1 MSATVLIVDDQP
13 TIRRSLRHLLE
24 RKGYRACE
32 ADSGAAA
39 VLTAQVEDPEVILLD
54 LKLPDG
60 DGLEILERLQGV
72 CPEAAVILLTGHGS
86 VEVAVTAIKKGAED
100 FLEKDPSSL
109 EVTELRVEKALE
121 MLKLRR
127 ENRYYRHQAHGRAP
141 GQFAGTSPAIR
152 ELQGMVDLLAK
163 APQTTVLVQGESGS
177 GKEVVARAIHYRSA
191 RTDKPFLEINC
202 AGLSEHLLESELF
215 GHERGAFTDAKAL
228 KRGLLE
234 IADGGTVFLDEI
246 GDMPL
251 AIQPKFLRVLE
262 NRTFRRVGGTRDISV
277 DVRVITASNKDLAK
291 LVEKQA
297 FREDLYYR
305 LKVMPLTVPPLRDR
319 GRDILVLAAHFVQE
333 FNGMLKKRLRGFTPE
348 AENVLLAYA
357 WPGNVRELRNVTERG
372 MILCQTDFIP
382 LSCLPAEMQQ
392 LAGLVPTPPPLP
404 KLEELP
410 EPAPAEALPAAPDA
424 AGGSGDHRTL
434 EDMERRYIQQVLAS
448 VSGNRSQAAR
458 ILGIS
463 RSTLQD
469 KIRRYKLS

>member
-1 MSATVLIVDDQP
+1 MAATVLIVDDQP
-13 TIRRSLRHLLE
+13 TIRKSLRHLLE

-39 VLTAQVEDPEVILLD
+39 IQTAQAEEPEVILLD

-60 DGLEILERLQGV
+60 DGLEILERLQGL
-72 CPEAAVILLTGHGS
+72 CPETAVILLTGHGS

-109 EVTELRVEKALE
+109 EVTEVRVEKALE

-127 ENRYYRHQAHGRAP
+127 ENQYYRYQAHGRAP
-141 GQFAGTSPAIR
+141 SQIPGNSPVIR
-152 ELQGMVDLLAK
+152 EIHAMVDLLAK

-177 GKEVVARAIHYRSA
+177 GKELVARAIHYRSS
-191 RTDKPFLEINC
+191 RSDKPFLEINC

-234 IADGGTVFLDEI
+234 IADGGTLFLDEI

-251 AIQPKFLRVLE
+251 PIQPKFLRVLE

-277 DVRVITASNKDLAK
+277 DVRVITASNKDLSK
-291 LVEKQA
+291 LVEKQT
-297 FREDLYYR
+297 FREDLFYR
-305 LKVMPLTVPPLRDR
+305 LKVMPLTVPPLRER
-319 GRDILVLAAHFVQE
+319 GNDILILADLFVQE
-333 FNGMLKKRLRGFTPE
+333 FNGMLKKRIRGFSPE
-348 AENVLLAYA
+348 AQQVLLAYS

-372 MILCQTDFIP
+372 IILCQGETIP
-382 LSCLPAEMQQ
+382 VACLPAELQQ
-392 LAGLVPTPPPLP
+392 LGGVAPVPPPIIATETPTGTPEVSRSQGALET
-404 KLEELP
+404 LEE
-410 EPAPAEALPAAPDA
+410 
-424 AGGSGDHRTL
+424 
-434 EDMERRYIQQVLAS
+434 MEQRYIREVLAS

-458 ILGIS
+458 VLGIS

-469 KIRRYKLS
+469 KIRRYALS

>member
-1 MSATVLIVDDQP
+1 MPPTVLIVDDQP

-32 ADSGAAA
+32 ADSGAGA
-39 VLTAQVEDPEVILLD
+39 LQTAQVEEPEVILLD
-54 LKLPDG
+54 LRLPDG
-60 DGLEILERLQGV
+60 DGLEVLERLKGV

-86 VEVAVTAIKKGAED
+86 VEAAVTAIKKGAED
-100 FLEKDPSSL
+100 FLEKDPSSP
-109 EVTELRVEKALE
+109 EVTEVRVEKALE

-127 ENRYYRHQAHGRAP
+127 ENRYYRYQAHGRTPSQIP
-141 GQFAGTSPAIR
+141 GASPAIR
-152 ELQGMVDLLAK
+152 EIHSMVDLLAK
-163 APQTTVLVQGESGS
+163 APQTTVLIQGESGS
-177 GKEVVARAIHYRSA
+177 GKELVARAVHYRSA
-191 RTDKPFLEINC
+191 RSDKPFLEINC

-246 GDMPL
+246 GDMPV

-262 NRTFRRVGGTRDISV
+262 NRNFRRVGGTRDISV

-291 LVEKQA
+291 LVENKT

-305 LKVMPLTVPPLRDR
+305 LKVMPLSVPPLRDR
-319 GRDILVLAAHFVQE
+319 GNDILVLADLFVQE
-333 FNGMLKKRLRGFTPE
+333 FNGMLKKRIRGFSPE
-348 AENVLLAYA
+348 AQQVLMAYP

-372 MILCQTDFIP
+372 MILCQTETIP
-382 LSCLPAEMQQ
+382 VSCLPAELQQ
-392 LAGLVPTPPPLP
+392 LAGIVPAPPPL
-404 KLEELP
+404 
-410 EPAPAEALPAAPDA
+410 APTETTVQVSGAPEALGPPS
-424 AGGSGDHRTL
+424 SGFGTL
-434 EDMERRYIQQVLAS
+434 EDMEKRYINEVLAS

-458 ILGIS
+458 LLGIS

-469 KIRRYKLS
+469 KIRRYGLS

>member
-1 MSATVLIVDDQP
+1 MPPTVLIVDDQP
-13 TIRRSLRHLLE
+13 TIRKSLRHLLE

-39 VLTAQVEDPEVILLD
+39 LQTAQLEEPEVILLD
-54 LKLPDG
+54 LRLPDG
-60 DGLEILERLQGV
+60 DGIEVLERLKGV

-86 VEVAVTAIKKGAED
+86 VEAAVTAIKKGAED
-100 FLEKDPSSL
+100 FLEKDPSSP
-109 EVTELRVEKALE
+109 EVTEVRVEKALE

-127 ENRYYRHQAHGRAP
+127 ENRYYRYQAHGRTPAQIP
-141 GQFAGTSPAIR
+141 GSSPAIR
-152 ELQGMVDLLAK
+152 EIHSMVDLLAK

-177 GKEVVARAIHYRSA
+177 GKELVARAVHYRSTRA
-191 RTDKPFLEINC
+191 DKPFLEINC

-215 GHERGAFTDAKAL
+215 GHERGAFTDAKSL

-234 IADGGTVFLDEI
+234 IADGGTIFLDEI
-246 GDMPL
+246 GDMPI

-291 LVEKQA
+291 LVENKT

-305 LKVMPLTVPPLRDR
+305 LKVMPLSVPPLRDR
-319 GRDILVLAAHFVQE
+319 GNDILVLADLFVQE
-333 FNGMLKKRLRGFTPE
+333 FNGMLKKRIRGFSPE
-348 AENVLLAYA
+348 SQQVLIAYP

-372 MILCQTDFIP
+372 MILCQTETIP
-382 LSCLPAEMQQ
+382 VACLPAELQQ
-392 LAGLVPTPPPLP
+392 LAGIVPAPPPLGP
-404 KLEELP
+404 TVTSVQVP
-410 EPAPAEALPAAPDA
+410 GAAEALGVPS
-424 AGGSGDHRTL
+424 SGFGTL
-434 EDMERRYIQQVLAS
+434 EDMEKRYINEVLAS

-458 ILGIS
+458 LLGIS

-469 KIRRYKLS
+469 KIRRYGLS

>member
-1 MSATVLIVDDQP
+1 MPPTVLIVDDQP
-13 TIRRSLRHLLE
+13 TIRKSLRHLLE

-32 ADSGAAA
+32 ADSGATA
-39 VLTAQVEDPEVILLD
+39 LQTAQVEEPEVILLD
-54 LKLPDG
+54 LRLPDG
-60 DGLEILERLQGV
+60 DGLEVLERLKGV

-86 VEVAVTAIKKGAED
+86 VEAAVTAIKKGAED
-100 FLEKDPSSL
+100 FLEKDPSSP
-109 EVTELRVEKALE
+109 EVTEVRVEKALE

-127 ENRYYRHQAHGRAP
+127 ENRYYRYQVHGRTPAQIP
-141 GQFAGTSPAIR
+141 GGSPAIR
-152 ELQGMVDLLAK
+152 EIHSMVDLLAK

-177 GKEVVARAIHYRSA
+177 GKELVARAVHYRSTRA
-191 RTDKPFLEINC
+191 DKPFLEINC

-234 IADGGTVFLDEI
+234 IADGGTIFLDEI
-246 GDMPL
+246 GDMPI

-291 LVEKQA
+291 LVENKT

-305 LKVMPLTVPPLRDR
+305 LKVMPLSVPPLRDR
-319 GRDILVLAAHFVQE
+319 GNDILVLADLFVQE
-333 FNGMLKKRLRGFTPE
+333 FNGMLKKRIRGFSPE
-348 AENVLLAYA
+348 AQQVLMVYS

-372 MILCQTDFIP
+372 MILCQTETIP
-382 LSCLPAEMQQ
+382 VACLPAELQQ
-392 LAGLVPTPPPLP
+392 LVGIVPAPPPLGATGTSVQVP
-404 KLEELP
+404 V
-410 EPAPAEALPAAPDA
+410 AAEALGVPS
-424 AGGSGDHRTL
+424 SGFGTL
-434 EDMERRYIQQVLAS
+434 EDMEKRYINEVLAS

-458 ILGIS
+458 LLGIS

-469 KIRRYKLS
+469 KIRRYGLS

>member
-13 TIRRSLRHLLE
+13 TIRKSLRHLLE

-39 VLTAQVEDPEVILLD
+39 IQIAQVEEPEVILLD

-72 CPEAAVILLTGHGS
+72 CPETAVILLTGHGS
-86 VEVAVTAIKKGAED
+86 VEVAVTAIRKGAED

-109 EVTELRVEKALE
+109 EVTEVRVERALE

-127 ENRYYRHQAHGRAP
+127 ENRYYRYQAHGRSP
-141 GQFAGTSPAIR
+141 GQIPGNSPAIR
-152 ELQGMVDLLAK
+152 EIHAMVDLLAK
-163 APQTTVLVQGESGS
+163 APQTTVLIQGESGS
-177 GKEVVARAIHYRSA
+177 GKELVARAIHYRSA
-191 RTDKPFLEINC
+191 RADKPFLDINC

-215 GHERGAFTDAKAL
+215 GHERGAFTDAKTL

-234 IADGGTVFLDEI
+234 IADGGTLFLDEI

-277 DVRVITASNKDLAK
+277 DVRVITASNKDLSK
-291 LVEKQA
+291 LVEKQT
-297 FREDLYYR
+297 FREDLFYR
-305 LKVMPLTVPPLRDR
+305 LKVMPLTVSPLRER
-319 GRDILVLAAHFVQE
+319 GNDILVLANLFIQE
-333 FNGMLKKRLRGFTPE
+333 FNGMLKKRIRGYSPE
-348 AENVLLAYA
+348 AQQVLLAYS

-372 MILCQTDFIP
+372 MILCQGDIIL
-382 LSCLPAEMQQ
+382 LSCLPAEIQQ
-392 LAGLVPTPPPLP
+392 LAGAVSPPPLP
-404 KLEELP
+404 VTAEESGGEAAGTPQVERSVGVLGTLEE
-410 EPAPAEALPAAPDA
+410 
-424 AGGSGDHRTL
+424 
-434 EDMERRYIQQVLAS
+434 MEQRYIREVLTS

-458 ILGIS
+458 VLGIS

-469 KIRRYKLS
+469 KIRKYGLS

>member
-1 MSATVLIVDDQP
+1 MPATVLIVDDQT
-13 TIRRSLRHLLE
+13 TIRKSLRHLME

-32 ADSGAAA
+32 ADSGAVAIQ
-39 VLTAQVEDPEVILLD
+39 TAQAEEPEVILLD

-72 CPEAAVILLTGHGS
+72 CPEAAIILLTGHGS
-86 VEVAVTAIKKGAED
+86 VEVAVTAIRKGAED

-127 ENRYYRHQAHGRAP
+127 ENLYYRYQAHGRAP
-141 GQFAGTSPAIR
+141 GQIFGNSPAIR
-152 ELQGMVDLLAK
+152 EIHGMVDLLAK
-163 APQTTVLVQGESGS
+163 APQTTVLVQGESGA
-177 GKEVVARAIHYRSA
+177 GKELVARAIHYRSTRA
-191 RTDKPFLEINC
+191 DKPFLEINC

-215 GHERGAFTDAKAL
+215 GHERGAFTDAKTL

-234 IADGGTVFLDEI
+234 ITDGGALFMDEL

-251 AIQPKFLRVLE
+251 GIQPKFLRVLE

-277 DVRVITASNKDLAK
+277 DVRVITASNKDLSK
-291 LVEKQA
+291 LVEKQT

-305 LKVMPLTVPPLRDR
+305 LKVMPLTVPPLRER
-319 GRDILVLAAHFVQE
+319 GDDILVLADLFIQE
-333 FNGMLKKRLRGFTPE
+333 LSGMLKKRIRGYTPE
-348 AENVLLAYA
+348 AQQVLLAYS

-372 MILCQTDFIP
+372 MILCQGDLIP
-382 LSCLPAEMQQ
+382 VSCLPAEIQQ
-392 LAGLVPTPPPLP
+392 LAGMVYPPPIP
-404 KLEELP
+404 VTVA
-410 EPAPAEALPAAPDA
+410 APAEAPAGMPAEGRTPQV
-424 AGGSGDHRTL
+424 SGTL
-434 EDMERRYIQQVLAS
+434 EEIEQRHIRDVLAS

-469 KIRRYKLS
+469 KIRRYGLS

>member
-1 MSATVLIVDDQP
+1 MPPTVLIVDDQP
-13 TIRRSLRHLLE
+13 TIRKGLRHLLE

-39 VLTAQVEDPEVILLD
+39 VQTAQVEEPEVILLD

-60 DGLEILERLQGV
+60 DGLEILDRLRGV

-86 VEVAVTAIKKGAED
+86 VETAVTAIKKGAED

-109 EVTELRVEKALE
+109 EVTEVRVEKALE

-127 ENRYYRHQAHGRAP
+127 ENRYYRYQAHGRSP
-141 GQFAGTSPAIR
+141 GQIPGSSPVIR
-152 ELQGMVDLLAK
+152 DLNGMVDLLAK
-163 APQTTVLVQGESGS
+163 APHTTVLIQGESGS
-177 GKEVVARAIHYRSA
+177 GKELVARAIHYRSA

-234 IADGGTVFLDEI
+234 IADGGTLFLDEI

-251 AIQPKFLRVLE
+251 SIQPKFLRVLE
-262 NRTFRRVGGTRDISV
+262 NRTFRRVGGTRDVTV

-291 LVEKQA
+291 LVEKQT
-297 FREDLYYR
+297 FREDLFYR
-305 LKVMPLTVPPLRDR
+305 LKVMPVMVPPLRER
-319 GRDILVLAAHFVQE
+319 GTDILVLADLIVQE
-333 FNGMLKKRLRGFTPE
+333 FNGMLKKRIRGFSPE
-348 AENVLLAYA
+348 AQQVLMAYD

-372 MILCQTDFIP
+372 MILCQGDTIP
-382 LSCLPAEMQQ
+382 VACLPAELQM
-392 LAGLVPTPPPLP
+392 LVGTTPGPPPMTSTDS
-404 KLEELP
+404 
-410 EPAPAEALPAAPDA
+410 PAEAPDVGQSLGA
-424 AGGSGDHRTL
+424 VGTL
-434 EDMERRYIQQVLAS
+434 EQMEQRYIREVLAS

-458 ILGIS
+458 LLGIS

-469 KIRRYKLS
+469 KIRRYGLS

>member
-1 MSATVLIVDDQP
+1 MAATVLIVDDQP
-13 TIRRSLRHLLE
+13 TIRKSLRHLLE
-24 RKGYRACE
+24 RKGFRACE

-39 VLTAQVEDPEVILLD
+39 IQTAQVEEPEVILLD
-54 LKLPDG
+54 LRLPDG
-60 DGLEILERLQGV
+60 DGLDILERLQGV

-109 EVTELRVEKALE
+109 EVTEVRVERALE

-127 ENRYYRHQAHGRAP
+127 ENRYYRYQAHGRAP
-141 GQFAGTSPAIR
+141 GHIPGNSPVIR
-152 ELQGMVDLLAK
+152 EIHAMVDLLAK
-163 APQTTVLVQGESGS
+163 ASQTTVLIQGESGS
-177 GKEVVARAIHYRSA
+177 GKELVARAIHYRSA
-191 RTDKPFLEINC
+191 RADKPFLEINC

-234 IADGGTVFLDEI
+234 IADGGTLFLDEI

-277 DVRVITASNKDLAK
+277 DVRVITASNKDLSK
-291 LVEKQA
+291 LVEKQT
-297 FREDLYYR
+297 FREDLFYR
-305 LKVMPLTVPPLRDR
+305 LKVMPLTVPPLRER
-319 GRDILVLAAHFVQE
+319 GKDILVLADLFIQE
-333 FNGMLKKRLRGFTPE
+333 FNGMLKKRIRGYIPE
-348 AENVLLAYA
+348 AQEVLLAYS

-372 MILCQTDFIP
+372 MILCQTDIIP
-382 LSCLPAEMQQ
+382 VSCLPAEIQQ
-392 LAGLVPTPPPLP
+392 LAGAVSPPPLP
-404 KLEELP
+404 VTAERPAEGPAESSENGRSPGVLGTLEE
-410 EPAPAEALPAAPDA
+410 
-424 AGGSGDHRTL
+424 
-434 EDMERRYIQQVLAS
+434 MEQRYIREVLAS

-458 ILGIS
+458 VLGIS

-469 KIRRYKLS
+469 KIRRYGLS

>member
-1 MSATVLIVDDQP
+1 MAATVLIVDDQP
-13 TIRRSLRHLLE
+13 TIRKSLRHLLE

-32 ADSGAAA
+32 AESGAMA
-39 VLTAQVEDPEVILLD
+39 LQTAQAEEPEVILLD

-60 DGLEILERLQGV
+60 DGLEVLERLQGV
-72 CPEAAVILLTGHGS
+72 CPEAAVILLTGHAS

-109 EVTELRVEKALE
+109 EVTEVRVEKALE

-127 ENRYYRHQAHGRAP
+127 ENRYYRYQAHGR
-141 GQFAGTSPAIR
+141 SPAQIPGNSAVMR
-152 ELQGMVDLLAK
+152 EIHAMVDLLAK

-177 GKEVVARAIHYRSA
+177 GKELVARAIHYRSA
-191 RTDKPFLEINC
+191 RADKPFLEINC

-228 KRGLLE
+228 KRGLME
-234 IADGGTVFLDEI
+234 IADGGSLFLDEI

-262 NRTFRRVGGTRDISV
+262 NRAFRRVGGTRDISV
-277 DVRVITASNKDLAK
+277 DVRVITASNKDLSS
-291 LVEKQA
+291 LVENKT

-319 GRDILVLAAHFVQE
+319 GDDILFLAELFVQE
-333 FNGMLKKRLRGFTPE
+333 FNGMLKKRIRGFTPE
-348 AENVLLAYA
+348 AQQVLLAYS

-372 MILCQTDFIP
+372 MILCPGEIIP
-382 LSCLPAEMQQ
+382 VPCLPVEIQQ
-392 LAGLVPTPPPLP
+392 LAGAVSPSPLLVTP
-404 KLEELP
+404 E
-410 EPAPAEALPAAPDA
+410 EPAQTPTETPEANRPPGAL
-424 AGGSGDHRTL
+424 GTL
-434 EDMERRYIQQVLAS
+434 EDMEQRHIREVLVS

-458 ILGIS
+458 VLGIS

-469 KIRRYKLS
+469 KIRRYGLS

>member
-32 ADSGAAA
+32 ADSGASG
-39 VLTAQVEDPEVILLD
+39 VVTAQAEDPEVILLD

-72 CPEAAVILLTGHGS
+72 CPEAAVILLTGHAS

-127 ENRYYRHQAHGRAP
+127 ENRYYRYQAQGRVP
-141 GQFAGTSPAIR
+141 GQFSGTSPAIR

-163 APQTTVLVQGESGS
+163 APQTTVLVQGESGA
-177 GKEVVARAIHYRSA
+177 GKEVVARAIHCRSSRA
-191 RTDKPFLEINC
+191 EKPFLEINC

-215 GHERGAFTDAKAL
+215 GHERGAFTDAKSL

-262 NRTFRRVGGTRDISV
+262 NRSFRRVGGTRDISV

-319 GRDILVLAAHFVQE
+319 GRDTLVLAAHFVQE
-333 FNGMLKKRLRGFTPE
+333 FNGMLKKRIRGFTPE

-392 LAGLVPTPPPLP
+392 LGGQAPIAPPLP
-404 KLEELP
+404 VP
-410 EPAPAEALPAAPDA
+410 ETPSEPVAAEPQSASEPVAI
-424 AGGSGDHRTL
+424 SGEQGTL
-434 EDMERRYIQQVLAS
+434 EDMEKRYIQQVLDS

-458 ILGIS
+458 VLGIS

-469 KIRRYKLS
+469 KIRRYKLT

>member
-1 MSATVLIVDDQP
+1 MSATVLIVDDQL

-32 ADSGAAA
+32 ADSGATA
-39 VLTAQVEDPEVILLD
+39 VLIAQAEDPEVILLD

-60 DGLEILERLQGV
+60 DGLEILERLQNV
-72 CPEAAVILLTGHGS
+72 CPETAVILLTGHGS

-127 ENRYYRHQAHGRAP
+127 ENRYYRHQAHGRVP

-152 ELQGMVDLLAK
+152 DLQGMVDLLAK
-163 APQTTVLVQGESGS
+163 APQTTVLIQGESGS
-177 GKEVVARAIHYRSA
+177 GKEVVARAIHFRST
-191 RTDKPFLEINC
+191 RTEKPFLEINC

-262 NRTFRRVGGTRDISV
+262 NRTFRRVGGTRDIQV

-297 FREDLYYR
+297 FREDLFYR
-305 LKVMPLTVPPLRDR
+305 LKVMPLVVPPLRER

-333 FNGMLKKRLRGFTPE
+333 FNGMLKKRIRGFTPE
-348 AENVLLAYA
+348 AESVLLAYA

-372 MILCQTDFIP
+372 MILCQGDFIP
-382 LSCLPAEMQQ
+382 LACLPAEIQQ
-392 LAGLVPTPPPLP
+392 LAGQVPAQPPLP
-404 KLEELP
+404 TPEVLP
-410 EPAPAEALPAAPDA
+410 ESLPTESAPAVEPPVPA
-424 AGGSGDHRTL
+424 GEQGTL
-434 EDMERRYIQQVLAS
+434 EDMEKRYIQQVLDS
-448 VSGNRSQAAR
+448 VSSNRSQAAR

>member
-1 MSATVLIVDDQP
+1 MAATVLIVDDQP
-13 TIRRSLRHLLE
+13 TIRKSLRHLLE

-39 VLTAQVEDPEVILLD
+39 VQTAQAEEPEVILLD

-60 DGLEILERLQGV
+60 DGLEILERLQAV

-86 VEVAVTAIKKGAED
+86 VEIAVTAIKKGAED
-100 FLEKDPSSL
+100 FLEKDPASL

-127 ENRYYRHQAHGRAP
+127 ENLYYRYQAQGRTP
-141 GQFAGTSPAIR
+141 GQIFGNSPAIK
-152 ELQGMVDLLAK
+152 EIHAMVDLLAK

-177 GKEVVARAIHYRSA
+177 GKELVARAIHHRSPRA
-191 RTDKPFLEINC
+191 DKPFLEINC

-215 GHERGAFTDAKAL
+215 GHERGAFTDAKTL

-234 IADGGTVFLDEI
+234 IADGGTLFLDEI

-277 DVRVITASNKDLAK
+277 DVRVITASNKDLSK
-291 LVEKQA
+291 LVEKQT

-305 LKVMPLTVPPLRDR
+305 LKVMPVTVPPLRER
-319 GRDILVLAAHFVQE
+319 ANDILTLADLFIQE
-333 FNGMLKKRLRGFTPE
+333 FSGMLKKRIRGYSPE
-348 AENVLLAYA
+348 AQQVLLAYS

-372 MILCQTDFIP
+372 MILCQGDVIP
-382 LSCLPAEMQQ
+382 VSCLPAEIQQ
-392 LAGLVPTPPPLP
+392 LAGTVSPPPL
-404 KLEELP
+404 LAAAG
-410 EPAPAEALPAAPDA
+410 APAEAPARMPE
-424 AGGSGDHRTL
+424 AGGPPEIAGTL
-434 EDMERRYIQQVLAS
+434 EEMEQRYIREVLAS
-448 VSGNRSQAAR
+448 VSGNRSHAAR
-458 ILGIS
+458 VLGIS

-469 KIRRYKLS
+469 KIRRYGLS

>member
-13 TIRRSLRHLLE
+13 TIRKSLRHLLE

-39 VLTAQVEDPEVILLD
+39 VQTAQAEEPEVILLD

-86 VEVAVTAIKKGAED
+86 VEIAVTAIKKGAED
-100 FLEKDPSSL
+100 FLEKDPASL

-127 ENRYYRHQAHGRAP
+127 ENLYYRYQAQGRAP
-141 GQFAGTSPAIR
+141 GQIFGSSPAIK
-152 ELQGMVDLLAK
+152 EIHAMVDLLAK

-177 GKEVVARAIHYRSA
+177 GKELVARAIHHRSPRA
-191 RTDKPFLEINC
+191 DKPFLEINC

-234 IADGGTVFLDEI
+234 IADGGTLFLDEI

-277 DVRVITASNKDLAK
+277 DVRVITASNKDLSK

-305 LKVMPLTVPPLRDR
+305 LKVMPVTVPPLRER
-319 GRDILVLAAHFVQE
+319 ANDILILADLFIQE
-333 FNGMLKKRLRGFTPE
+333 FSGMLKKRIRGYSPE
-348 AENVLLAYA
+348 AQQVLLAYP

-372 MILCQTDFIP
+372 MILCQGDVIP
-382 LSCLPAEMQQ
+382 VSCLPAEIQQ
-392 LAGLVPTPPPLP
+392 LAGTVSPPPL
-404 KLEELP
+404 LAAAG
-410 EPAPAEALPAAPDA
+410 APAEAPARMPE
-424 AGGSGDHRTL
+424 AGGPPGVAGTL
-434 EDMERRYIQQVLAS
+434 EEMEQRYIREVLAS
-448 VSGNRSQAAR
+448 VSGNRSHAAR
-458 ILGIS
+458 VLGIS

-469 KIRRYKLS
+469 KIRRYGLS

>member
-1 MSATVLIVDDQP
+1 MPPTVLIVDDQL
-13 TIRRSLRHLLE
+13 TIRKSLRHLLE
-24 RKGYRACE
+24 RKGYRALE

-39 VLTAQVEDPEVILLD
+39 VQAAQAEEPEVILLD

-60 DGLEILERLQGV
+60 DGLEVLERIQGV

-86 VEVAVTAIKKGAED
+86 VETAVTAIKKGAED

-109 EVTELRVEKALE
+109 EVTEVRVEKALE

-127 ENRYYRHQAHGRAP
+127 ENRYYRHQVHGRAP
-141 GQFAGTSPAIR
+141 GQIPGTSPVIR
-152 ELQGMVDLLAK
+152 ELHALVDLLAK
-163 APQTTVLVQGESGS
+163 APQTTVLIQGESGS
-177 GKEVVARAIHYRSA
+177 GKELVARAIHYRSA

-202 AGLSEHLLESELF
+202 AGLSEHLLESEVF

-234 IADGGTVFLDEI
+234 IADGGTLFLDEI

-262 NRTFRRVGGTRDISV
+262 NKTFRRVGGTRDISV

-291 LVEKQA
+291 LLEKQA
-297 FREDLYYR
+297 FREDLFYR
-305 LKVMPLTVPPLRDR
+305 LKVMPVTVPPLRER
-319 GRDILVLAAHFVQE
+319 GNDILVLADLFVQE
-333 FNGMLKKRLRGFTPE
+333 LNATLKKRIRGYSPE
-348 AENVLLAYA
+348 AQQVLLSYS

-372 MILCQTDFIP
+372 MILCQGETIP
-382 LSCLPAEMQQ
+382 VACLPAELQQ
-392 LAGLVPTPPPLP
+392 LAGAMPASPPPLAA
-404 KLEELP
+404 KG
-410 EPAPAEALPAAPDA
+410 PAGAPDA
-424 AGGSGDHRTL
+424 GWSLGALGTL
-434 EDMERRYIQQVLAS
+434 EEMEQRYIREVLAS

-458 ILGIS
+458 LLGIS

-469 KIRRYKLS
+469 KIRRYGLS

>member
-1 MSATVLIVDDQP
+1 MAATVLIVDDQP
-13 TIRRSLRHLLE
+13 TIRKSLRHLME
-24 RKGYRACE
+24 RKGFRACE

-39 VLTAQVEDPEVILLD
+39 VQTAQVEEPEVILLD
-54 LKLPDG
+54 LRLPDG
-60 DGLEILERLQGV
+60 DGLDILERLQGV

-109 EVTELRVEKALE
+109 EVTEVRVERALE

-127 ENRYYRHQAHGRAP
+127 ENRYYRFQAHGRAP
-141 GQFAGTSPAIR
+141 SQIPGTSPAIR
-152 ELQGMVDLLAK
+152 EIHAMVDLLAN
-163 APQTTVLVQGESGS
+163 APQTTVLIQGESGS
-177 GKEVVARAIHYRSA
+177 GKELVARAIHYRSA
-191 RTDKPFLEINC
+191 RADKPFLEINC

-234 IADGGTVFLDEI
+234 IADGGTLFLDEI

-262 NRTFRRVGGTRDISV
+262 NRTFRRVGGTRDLSV
-277 DVRVITASNKDLAK
+277 DVRVITASNKDLSK
-291 LVEKQA
+291 LVEKQT
-297 FREDLYYR
+297 FREDLFYR
-305 LKVMPLTVPPLRDR
+305 LKVMPLTVPPLRER
-319 GRDILVLAAHFVQE
+319 ANDILVLADLFIQE
-333 FNGMLKKRLRGFTPE
+333 FNGMLKKRIRGYSPD
-348 AENVLLAYA
+348 AQQVLLAYA

-372 MILCQTDFIP
+372 MILCQADIIP
-382 LSCLPAEMQQ
+382 ISCLPTEIQQ
-392 LAGLVPTPPPLP
+392 LAGVVSPPPSLVAIS
-404 KLEELP
+404 ESS
-410 EPAPAEALPAAPDA
+410 EASVAAPDSNRS
-424 AGGSGDHRTL
+424 SGTLGTL
-434 EDMERRYIQQVLAS
+434 EDMEQRYIREVLTS

-469 KIRRYKLS
+469 KIRRYGLS

>member
-1 MSATVLIVDDQP
+1 MAATVLIVDDQP
-13 TIRRSLRHLLE
+13 TIRKSLRHLLE

-39 VLTAQVEDPEVILLD
+39 VQTAQAEEPEVILLD
-54 LKLPDG
+54 LKLPDA

-86 VEVAVTAIKKGAED
+86 VEIAVTAIKKGAED
-100 FLEKDPSSL
+100 FLEKDPASL

-127 ENRYYRHQAHGRAP
+127 ENLYYRYQAQGRAP
-141 GQFAGTSPAIR
+141 GQIFGNSAAIK
-152 ELQGMVDLLAK
+152 EIHAMVDLLAK

-177 GKEVVARAIHYRSA
+177 GKELVARAIHHRSPRA
-191 RTDKPFLEINC
+191 DKPFLEINC

-234 IADGGTVFLDEI
+234 IADGGTLFLDEI

-277 DVRVITASNKDLAK
+277 DVRVITASNKDLSK
-291 LVEKQA
+291 LVEKQT

-305 LKVMPLTVPPLRDR
+305 LKVMPVTVPPLRER
-319 GRDILVLAAHFVQE
+319 GNDILILADLFIQE
-333 FNGMLKKRLRGFTPE
+333 FSGMLKKRIRGYSPE
-348 AENVLLAYA
+348 AQQVLLAYS

-372 MILCQTDFIP
+372 MILCQGDVIP
-382 LSCLPAEMQQ
+382 VSCLPAEIQQ
-392 LAGLVPTPPPLP
+392 LAGTVFPPPLP
-404 KLEELP
+404 AAAG
-410 EPAPAEALPAAPDA
+410 APAEAPAGMPE
-424 AGGSGDHRTL
+424 AGRPPEIAGTL
-434 EDMERRYIQQVLAS
+434 EEMEHRYIREVLAS
-448 VSGNRSQAAR
+448 VSGNRSHAAR
-458 ILGIS
+458 VLGIS

-469 KIRRYKLS
+469 KIRRYGLS

>member
-1 MSATVLIVDDQP
+1 MAATVLIVDDQP
-13 TIRRSLRHLLE
+13 TIRKSLRHLLE

-32 ADSGAAA
+32 ADSGTTAIQ
-39 VLTAQVEDPEVILLD
+39 TAQAEEPEVILLD
-54 LKLPDG
+54 LRLPDG

-72 CPEAAVILLTGHGS
+72 CPEAAVILLTGHGN

-109 EVTELRVEKALE
+109 EVTELRVERALE

-127 ENRYYRHQAHGRAP
+127 ENRYYRYQAHGRAP
-141 GQFAGTSPAIR
+141 GQISGDSPAIR
-152 ELQGMVDLLAK
+152 EIHAMVDLLAK

-177 GKEVVARAIHYRSA
+177 GKELVARAIHYRSA
-191 RTDKPFLEINC
+191 RADKPFLEINC

-234 IADGGTVFLDEI
+234 IADGGTLFLDEI

-277 DVRVITASNKDLAK
+277 DVRVITASNKDLSK
-291 LVEKQA
+291 LVEKQT

-305 LKVMPLTVPPLRDR
+305 LKVMPFTVPPLRER
-319 GRDILVLAAHFVQE
+319 GNDILVLADLFVQE
-333 FNGMLKKRLRGFTPE
+333 FNGMLKKHIRGYSLE
-348 AENVLLAYA
+348 AQQVLMAYS

-372 MILCQTDFIP
+372 MILCQGETIP
-382 LSCLPAEMQQ
+382 ISCLPAELQQ
-392 LAGLVPTPPPLP
+392 LAGTMPAPPPVLAAGAP
-404 KLEELP
+404 GQAQEVGQPLGVIGTLEE
-410 EPAPAEALPAAPDA
+410 
-424 AGGSGDHRTL
+424 
-434 EDMERRYIQQVLAS
+434 MEQRYIREVLAS
-448 VSGNRSQAAR
+448 ASGNRSQAAR
-458 ILGIS
+458 VLGIS

-469 KIRRYKLS
+469 KIRRYGLS

>member
-1 MSATVLIVDDQP
+1 MPATVLIVDDQP
-13 TIRRSLRHLLE
+13 TIRKSLRHLLE

-32 ADSGAAA
+32 ADSGTMAIQ
-39 VLTAQVEDPEVILLD
+39 TAQAEEPEVILLD

-72 CPEAAVILLTGHGS
+72 CPETAVILLTGHAS

-109 EVTELRVEKALE
+109 EVTEVRVERALE

-127 ENRYYRHQAHGRAP
+127 ENRYYRYQAHGRAP
-141 GQFAGTSPAIR
+141 GQIPGNSFAIR
-152 ELQGMVDLLAK
+152 EIHAMVDLLAK
-163 APQTTVLVQGESGS
+163 APQTTVLIQGESGS
-177 GKEVVARAIHYRSA
+177 GKELVARAIHYRSA
-191 RTDKPFLEINC
+191 RAEKPFLEINC

-234 IADGGTVFLDEI
+234 IADGGTLFLDEI

-277 DVRVITASNKDLAK
+277 DVRVITASNKDLSK
-291 LVEKQA
+291 LVEKQT
-297 FREDLYYR
+297 FREDLFYR
-305 LKVMPLTVPPLRDR
+305 LKVMPLTVPPLRER
-319 GRDILVLAAHFVQE
+319 GNDILVLADLFIQE
-333 FNGMLKKRLRGFTPE
+333 FNGMLKKHIRGYSPE
-348 AENVLLAYA
+348 AQQVLLVYS

-372 MILCQTDFIP
+372 MILCQGEIIP
-382 LSCLPAEMQQ
+382 LSCLPGEIQQ
-392 LAGLVPTPPPLP
+392 LAGAVSPPPL
-404 KLEELP
+404 LVATEG
-410 EPAPAEALPAAPDA
+410 PAEAPAGTPKADPF
-424 AGGSGDHRTL
+424 SGVVGTL
-434 EDMERRYIQQVLAS
+434 EEMEQRYIREVLAS

-458 ILGIS
+458 VLGIS

-469 KIRRYKLS
+469 KIRRYGLS

>member
-39 VLTAQVEDPEVILLD
+39 LLVAQAEDPEVILLD

-60 DGLEILERLQGV
+60 DGLEILERLRGV
-72 CPEAAVILLTGHGS
+72 CPETAVILLTGHGS

-127 ENRYYRHQAHGRAP
+127 ENRYYRRRAHDR
-141 GQFAGTSPAIR
+141 QQVAGTSPAIR
-152 ELQGMVDLLAK
+152 ELKGMVELLAK
-163 APQTTVLVQGESGS
+163 APQTTVLVQGESGA
-177 GKEVVARAIHYRSA
+177 GKEVVALAIHYRGA
-191 RTDKPFLEINC
+191 RADKPFLEINC

-215 GHERGAFTDAKAL
+215 GHERGAFTDAKTL

-277 DVRVITASNKDLAK
+277 DVRMITASNKDLAK

-305 LKVMPLTVPPLRDR
+305 LKVMPLTVPPLRER
-319 GRDILVLAAHFVQE
+319 GRDILVLAEHFVHE
-333 FNGMLKKRLRGFTPE
+333 FNGMLKKRIRGFTPE
-348 AENVLLAYA
+348 AEHVLLAYA

-372 MILCQTDFIP
+372 MILCQTEVIP

-404 KLEELP
+404 KPEELP
-410 EPAPAEALPAAPDA
+410 EPVPAEPLPAAPDA
-424 AGGSGDHRTL
+424 AAAAASPATL
-434 EDMERRYIQQVLAS
+434 EEMERRYIQQVLAS

>member
-13 TIRRSLRHLLE
+13 TIRKSLRHLLE

-39 VLTAQVEDPEVILLD
+39 IQIAQVEEPEVILLD

-72 CPEAAVILLTGHGS
+72 CPETAVILLTGHGS
-86 VEVAVTAIKKGAED
+86 VEVAVTAIRKGAED

-109 EVTELRVEKALE
+109 EVTEVRVERALE

-127 ENRYYRHQAHGRAP
+127 ENRYYRYQAHGRSP
-141 GQFAGTSPAIR
+141 GQIPGNSPAIR
-152 ELQGMVDLLAK
+152 EIHAMVDLLAK
-163 APQTTVLVQGESGS
+163 APQTTVLIQGESGS
-177 GKEVVARAIHYRSA
+177 GKELVARAIHYRSA
-191 RTDKPFLEINC
+191 RADKPFLDINC

-215 GHERGAFTDAKAL
+215 GHERGAFTDAKTL

-234 IADGGTVFLDEI
+234 IADGGTLFLDEI

-277 DVRVITASNKDLAK
+277 DVRVITASNKDLSK
-291 LVEKQA
+291 LVEKQT
-297 FREDLYYR
+297 FREDLFYR
-305 LKVMPLTVPPLRDR
+305 LKVMPLTVSPLRER
-319 GRDILVLAAHFVQE
+319 GNDILVLANLFIQE
-333 FNGMLKKRLRGFTPE
+333 FNGMLKKRIRGYSPE
-348 AENVLLAYA
+348 AQQVLLAYS

-372 MILCQTDFIP
+372 MILCQGDIIL
-382 LSCLPAEMQQ
+382 LSCLPAEIQQ
-392 LAGLVPTPPPLP
+392 LAGAVSPPPLP
-404 KLEELP
+404 VTAEESAGEAAGTPQVERSVGVLGTLEE
-410 EPAPAEALPAAPDA
+410 
-424 AGGSGDHRTL
+424 
-434 EDMERRYIQQVLAS
+434 MEQRYIREVLTS

-458 ILGIS
+458 VLGIS

-469 KIRRYKLS
+469 KIRKYGLS

>member
-1 MSATVLIVDDQP
+1 MPPTVLIVDDQL
-13 TIRRSLRHLLE
+13 TIRKSLRHLLE
-24 RKGYRACE
+24 RKGYRALE

-39 VLTAQVEDPEVILLD
+39 VQAAQAEEPEVILLD

-60 DGLEILERLQGV
+60 DGLEVLERIQGV

-86 VEVAVTAIKKGAED
+86 VETAVTAIKKGAED

-109 EVTELRVEKALE
+109 EVTEVRVEKALE

-141 GQFAGTSPAIR
+141 GQIPGTSPVIR
-152 ELQGMVDLLAK
+152 ELHALVDLLAK
-163 APQTTVLVQGESGS
+163 APQTTVLIQGESGS
-177 GKEVVARAIHYRSA
+177 GKELVARAIHYRSA

-202 AGLSEHLLESELF
+202 AGLSEHLLESEVF

-234 IADGGTVFLDEI
+234 IADGGTLFLDEI

-251 AIQPKFLRVLE
+251 PIQPKFLRVLE
-262 NRTFRRVGGTRDISV
+262 NKTFRRVGGTRDISV

-291 LVEKQA
+291 LLEKQA
-297 FREDLYYR
+297 FREDLFYR
-305 LKVMPLTVPPLRDR
+305 LKVMPVTVPPLRER
-319 GRDILVLAAHFVQE
+319 GNDILVLADLFVQE
-333 FNGMLKKRLRGFTPE
+333 LNATLKKRIRGFSPE
-348 AENVLLAYA
+348 AQQVLLSYS

-372 MILCQTDFIP
+372 MILCQGETIP
-382 LSCLPAEMQQ
+382 VACLPAELQQ
-392 LAGLVPTPPPLP
+392 LAGAMPASPPPLAA
-404 KLEELP
+404 KG
-410 EPAPAEALPAAPDA
+410 PAGAPDA
-424 AGGSGDHRTL
+424 GWSLGALGTL
-434 EDMERRYIQQVLAS
+434 EEMEQRYIREVLAS

-458 ILGIS
+458 LLGIS

-469 KIRRYKLS
+469 KIRRYGLS